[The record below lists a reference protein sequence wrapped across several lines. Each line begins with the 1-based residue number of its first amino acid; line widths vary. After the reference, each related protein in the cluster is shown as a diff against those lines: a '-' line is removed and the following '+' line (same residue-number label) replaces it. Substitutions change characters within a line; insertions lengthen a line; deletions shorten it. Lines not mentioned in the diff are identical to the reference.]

1 MKQHFSL
8 DTSVYAQRR
17 ARLQAQLKP
26 GRVALLLGAEEQIRN
41 RDVEHA
47 FRQTSDMLYL
57 TGFAEPDAAL
67 ILTSDQAILAV
78 RPKNPEME
86 VWTGFRWGPAAAC
99 EAFGVD
105 RAVAID
111 ELDSVLLELTPSGWL
126 YAYDDPRAHAKVGE
140 LQSQLVLKT
149 RRQGEPPKGTA
160 DLNPL
165 IHDARLIKSPQEQAL
180 MRKAAELSA
189 RAHTRAMRVA
199 RPGVMEYQLQAEIE
213 HEHRMAGSKREAY
226 GAIVAGGNNAC
237 VLHYIS
243 NDQPIA
249 DGELVLI
256 DAGCEFEN
264 YAADITRTWPIN
276 GRFSAAQA
284 EAYEWVLK
292 AQLAS
297 IDAVRA
303 GRAFEEYHNV
313 ALRILVEGLV
323 AMGVLHGDIDELIDT
338 EAYKPYYMHR
348 TGHWLGMDVHDVGT
362 YHHQGA
368 SRTLQPGMVVT
379 VEPGLYFDAAGPAPD
394 RFKGIGIRIE
404 DDVLVTDSDPEV
416 LTAGVPKTIAEIE
429 SVMAHAG

>member
-47 FRQTSDMLYL
+47 FRQSSDMLYL

-140 LQSQLVLKT
+140 LQSQLLLKT

-226 GAIVAGGNNAC
+226 GAIVAGGNNAS

-362 YHHQGA
+362 YHYQGA

>member
-47 FRQTSDMLYL
+47 FRQSSDMLYL

-189 RAHTRAMRVA
+189 RAHTRAMQVA

-362 YHHQGA
+362 YHHQGV
-368 SRTLQPGMVVT
+368 SRTLQSGMVVT

>member
-47 FRQTSDMLYL
+47 FRQSSDMLYL

-362 YHHQGA
+362 YHYQGA

>member
-126 YAYDDPRAHAKVGE
+126 YAYDDPRAHAKLGE

>member
-47 FRQTSDMLYL
+47 FRQSSDMLYL

-99 EAFGVD
+99 QAFGVD

-189 RAHTRAMRVA
+189 RAHTRAMQVA

-362 YHHQGA
+362 YHHQGV
-368 SRTLQPGMVVT
+368 SRTLQSGMVVT

>member
-47 FRQTSDMLYL
+47 FRQSSDMLYL

-165 IHDARLIKSPQEQAL
+165 IHDARLIKSPHEQAL

-189 RAHTRAMRVA
+189 RAHTRAMQVA

>member
-47 FRQTSDMLYL
+47 FRQSSDMLYL

-126 YAYDDPRAHAKVGE
+126 YAYDDPRAHAKLGE

-189 RAHTRAMRVA
+189 RAHTRAMQVA

-362 YHHQGA
+362 YHHQGV
-368 SRTLQPGMVVT
+368 SRTLQSGMVVT

>member
-47 FRQTSDMLYL
+47 FRQSSDMLYL

-189 RAHTRAMRVA
+189 RAHTRAMQVA